1 MSVIAKWGRRGSV
14 ACEGVKKNYT
24 PFSSLTSRGK
34 STFCKYRK
42 WQDVCMGNCK
52 SSSKT
57 SAVSKKMTTATKP
70 PLRTFLQGLS
80 YQFLF
85 LGSLCSSLN
94 LLCSV
99 PVEGPVVLSLS
110 GERAMSAFSPLGSLL
125 EIIDFKQIRAEE
137 MIEGL
142 CRSLITLSTIM

>member
-1 MSVIAKWGRRGSV
+1 
-14 ACEGVKKNYT
+14 
-24 PFSSLTSRGK
+24 
-34 STFCKYRK
+34 
-42 WQDVCMGNCK
+42 
-52 SSSKT
+52 
-57 SAVSKKMTTATKP
+57 MTTATKP

-110 GERAMSAFSPLGSLL
+110 GERAMSTFSPLGSLL